1 MVISTPLIKAYARL
15 GQKGAAAGIGMLEV
29 AKSDP
34 NLRVVV
40 ADSIAIASLDRF
52 YANYPD
58 KVINVGIAEQNMI
71 GIAAGI
77 ASESGS
83 NVFACTYAEFII
95 TRTVEMIRQNLSYH
109 QFNVKLIGNSAG
121 FAMETLAVSHWATE
135 DIALVRAL
143 PNIIIL
149 SASDCLAA
157 IKLVIAASLIKGPVY
172 LRLSGGLNCPIVYEK
187 DCDFTIGKSNII
199 KKGEDVAILATGLM
213 VREAMDA
220 AEMLK
225 EKNVNKRTIISSYSL
240 KKYNRIVLLSLSCVI
255 FAMWLLYMILS
266 LILFKDLMLS
276 LNGIAFIINSFVY
289 AICSLIIGFLIGN
302 ITQNKN
308 AIGGIVN
315 VVALGSSFLCGCFVP
330 FNYMPDYVI
339 KLAHILPTYY
349 FVSNNELIKNM
360 EVFDFNNIRPL
371 LVNASVIIVFCIIFV
386 VLTNFISKEK
396 RVIE

>member
-29 AKSDP
+29 AKRDP

-95 TRTVEMIRQNLSYH
+95 ARTVEMIRQNLSYH

-157 IKLVIAASLIKGPVY
+157 IK
-172 LRLSGGLNCPIVYEK
+172 
-187 DCDFTIGKSNII
+187 
-199 KKGEDVAILATGLM
+199 
-213 VREAMDA
+213 
-220 AEMLK
+220 
-225 EKNVNKRTIISSYSL
+225 
-240 KKYNRIVLLSLSCVI
+240 
-255 FAMWLLYMILS
+255 
-266 LILFKDLMLS
+266 
-276 LNGIAFIINSFVY
+276 
-289 AICSLIIGFLIGN
+289 
-302 ITQNKN
+302 
-308 AIGGIVN
+308 
-315 VVALGSSFLCGCFVP
+315 
-330 FNYMPDYVI
+330 
-339 KLAHILPTYY
+339 
-349 FVSNNELIKNM
+349 
-360 EVFDFNNIRPL
+360 
-371 LVNASVIIVFCIIFV
+371 
-386 VLTNFISKEK
+386 
-396 RVIE
+396 